1 MKRILV
7 VYYTQSGQ
15 LKQIIDSILSPISS
29 DNEYQIDF
37 ECLQPDPEYPFPWGK
52 HFFSFFPESVKGIPC
67 KLKPFRFNPESE
79 YDLVILGYQ
88 SWYLSPSIPIWSFLQ
103 TEKAA
108 EILKA
113 KKVLTIIGARN
124 MWICSQEIIARK
136 LKDLKARLVG
146 NIVLTDQSS
155 NYISSI
161 TIIRWLI
168 KGKKSATLLLP
179 EAGVSNKDITNA
191 SIFGNTIRNTL
202 INNSWDNLQSKL
214 INDKAVS
221 VKYHLLKIEKNARK
235 IFDKFAGYVLKKGQA
250 GDPRRKRRLVVFKYY
265 LLFMIFVVSP
275 FASLIFK
282 TVRVIFYQRINKIIL
297 YYSDIAL
304 K

>member
-1 MKRILV
+1 MKKILV
-7 VYYTQSGQ
+7 IYYTQSGQ
-15 LKQIIDSILSPISS
+15 LKHIIDSVLSPMSN

-37 ECLQPDPEYPFPWGK
+37 ESLQPDPEFPFPWGN

-67 KLKPFRFNPESE
+67 KLKPFHFNPQTE

-103 TEKAA
+103 TEQAA
-108 EILKA
+108 ELLKA

-124 MWICSQEIIARK
+124 MWICSQEIIAGK

-146 NIVLTDQSS
+146 NIVLTDHSS

-161 TIIRWLI
+161 TIIRWLVN
-168 KGKKSATLLLP
+168 GKKNATLLLP
-179 EAGVSNKDITNA
+179 EAGVSNKDIANA
-191 SIFGNTIRNTL
+191 SMFGNTIRDTL
-202 INNSWDNLQSKL
+202 LNNSWDNLQTRL

-250 GDPRRKRRLVVFKYY
+250 GDPRRKKRLVVFKYY

-275 FASLIFK
+275 FASLIFRIA
-282 TVRVIFYQRINKIIL
+282 RVILYQRTNKKIL
-297 YYSDIAL
+297 YYSGIAM